1 MQKRREIMSIVQ
13 QLKKDKLAVTG
24 AIIILSLMII
34 AILAPYITPY
44 DPIELDLENRLTS
57 PDRNH
62 LMGTDNLGRD
72 VLSRIIYGAH
82 ISLGMAAV
90 VVVIVMLLGLAMG
103 TTAGYFGGVIDG
115 IIMRLVDVLLAFPN
129 IILALV
135 IAGILGPSL
144 TNVMIALGAIWWV
157 GYARIIRGSV
167 LSVKEKEFVEAA
179 RAMGCTDSYIAIR
192 HILPNVLS
200 PVIVLATLDMGH
212 IILSI
217 AALSFLGLGAQP
229 PIPEWG
235 TMLNEGKPFMET
247 APHMMIFPGL
257 MIMITVLAFNFLGDG
272 LRDALDP
279 RMEEDAIK

>member
-1 MQKRREIMSIVQ
+1 MMSIVQ
-13 QLKKDKLAVTG
+13 QLKKDKIAMIGAV
-24 AIIILSLMII
+24 IILFLAGI
-34 AILAPYITPY
+34 AILAPHITPY
-44 DPIELDLENRLTS
+44 DPIELDLENRLS
-57 PDRNH
+57 SSDVNH

-72 VLSRIIYGAH
+72 VLSRVIYGAR
-82 ISLGMAAV
+82 ISLSMATV
-90 VVVIVMLLGLAMG
+90 VVVIVMLLGIAMG
-103 TTAGYFGGVIDG
+103 TIAGYLGGIIDG
-115 IIMRLVDVLLAFPN
+115 TIMRVVDVLLAFPN

-144 TNVMIALGAIWWV
+144 TNVMIALSAIWWV

-179 RAMGCTDSYIAIR
+179 RAMGCSDTHIAIR

-235 TMLNEGKPFMET
+235 TMLNEGRPFMET
-247 APHMMIFPGL
+247 APHLMIFPGL
-257 MIMITVLAFNFLGDG
+257 MIMVVVLAFNFLGDG

-279 RMEEDAIK
+279 RMKEVMMK

>member
-1 MQKRREIMSIVQ
+1 MSIIQ

-24 AIIILSLMII
+24 AMIILSLMII
-34 AILAPYITPY
+34 AILAPHITPY

-72 VLSRIIYGAH
+72 VLSRIICGARV
-82 ISLGMAAV
+82 SLGMAAV
-90 VVVIVMLLGLAMG
+90 VVVIVMLLGIAMG

-144 TNVMIALGAIWWV
+144 TNVMIALAVVWWV
-157 GYARIIRGSV
+157 SYARIIRGSV
-167 LSVKEKEFVEAA
+167 LSVKKKEFVEAA

-229 PIPEWG
+229 PMPEWG

-247 APHMMIFPGL
+247 APHLMIFPGL

-279 RMEEDAIK
+279 RMKEGAIK

>member
-1 MQKRREIMSIVQ
+1 MSIVQ
-13 QLKKDKLAVTG
+13 HLKKDKLAMIGT
-24 AIIILSLMII
+24 IIIFFLAVV
-34 AILAPYITPY
+34 AILAPHITPY
-44 DPIELDLENRLTS
+44 DAIELDLENRLSS
-57 PDRNH
+57 PDGHH
-62 LMGTDNLGRD
+62 LMGTDVLGRD
-72 VLSRIIYGAH
+72 VLSRVIYGAR
-82 ISLGMAAV
+82 ISLSMATV
-90 VVVIVMLLGLAMG
+90 VVVIVMLLGIAMG
-103 TTAGYFGGVIDG
+103 TTAGYFGGIIDG
-115 IIMRLVDVLLAFPN
+115 IIMRVVDVLLAFPN

-157 GYARIIRGSV
+157 SYARIIRGSV

-179 RAMGCTDSYIAIR
+179 RAMGCSDAYIAIR

-235 TMLNEGKPFMET
+235 TMLNEGRPFMET
-247 APHMMIFPGL
+247 APHLMIFPGL

-279 RMEEDAIK
+279 RMKEVMVK

>member
-1 MQKRREIMSIVQ
+1 MREMMSIVQ
-13 QLKKDKLAVTG
+13 HLKEDKLAVTG
-24 AIIILSLMII
+24 AMIILSLTII
-34 AILAPYITPY
+34 VILAPHIAPY
-44 DPIELDLENRLTS
+44 DPIKLDLENRLSS

-72 VLSRIIYGAH
+72 VLSRTICGARF
-82 ISLGMAAV
+82 SLGMATV
-90 VVVIVMLLGLAMG
+90 VVVIVMLLGIAMG

-144 TNVMIALGAIWWV
+144 TNVMIALAVVWWV

-167 LSVKEKEFVEAA
+167 LSVKEKEFIEAA

-235 TMLNEGKPFMET
+235 TMLNEGRPFMET
-247 APHMMIFPGL
+247 APHLMIFPGL
-257 MIMITVLAFNFLGDG
+257 MIMVTVLAFNFLGDG

-279 RMEEDAIK
+279 RMKEDAIK

>member
-1 MQKRREIMSIVQ
+1 MMSIVQ
-13 QLKKDKLAVTG
+13 QLKEDKLAVTG
-24 AIIILSLMII
+24 AMIIFFLMII
-34 AILAPYITPY
+34 VILAPYITPY
-44 DPIELDLENRLTS
+44 DPIELDLENRLAS

-72 VLSRIIYGAH
+72 VLSRIICGARV
-82 ISLGMAAV
+82 SLGMAAV
-90 VVVIVMLLGLAMG
+90 VVVIVMLLGIAMG

-144 TNVMIALGAIWWV
+144 TNVMIALAVVWWV
-157 GYARIIRGSV
+157 SYARIIRGSV

-229 PIPEWG
+229 PMPEWG

-247 APHMMIFPGL
+247 APHLMIFPGL

-279 RMEEDAIK
+279 RMKDVMIK

>member
-1 MQKRREIMSIVQ
+1 MQKRREMMSIVQ
-13 QLKKDKLAVTG
+13 QLKEDKLAVTG
-24 AIIILSLMII
+24 AMIILSLMII
-34 AILAPYITPY
+34 VILAPYITPY
-44 DPIELDLENRLTS
+44 DPIELDLENRLAS

-72 VLSRIIYGAH
+72 VLSRIICGARV
-82 ISLGMAAV
+82 SLGMAAV
-90 VVVIVMLLGLAMG
+90 VVVIVMLLGIAMG

-144 TNVMIALGAIWWV
+144 TNVMIALAVVWWV
-157 GYARIIRGSV
+157 SYARIIRGSV

-229 PIPEWG
+229 PMPEWG

-247 APHMMIFPGL
+247 APHLMIFPGL

-279 RMEEDAIK
+279 RMKEGAIK

>member
-1 MQKRREIMSIVQ
+1 MMSIVQ
-13 QLKKDKLAVTG
+13 QLKKDKIAMIG
-24 AIIILSLMII
+24 AIIIFFLAGI
-34 AILAPYITPY
+34 AILAPHIAPY
-44 DPIELDLENRLTS
+44 DPIELDLENRLS
-57 PDRNH
+57 SSDVNH

-72 VLSRIIYGAH
+72 VLSRVIYGAR
-82 ISLGMAAV
+82 ISLSMATV
-90 VVVIVMLLGLAMG
+90 VVVIVMLLGTAMG
-103 TTAGYFGGVIDG
+103 TIAGYFGGIIDG
-115 IIMRLVDVLLAFPN
+115 TIMRVVDVLLAFPN

-144 TNVMIALGAIWWV
+144 TNVMIALSAIWWV

-179 RAMGCTDSYIAIR
+179 RAMGCSDTHIAIR

-235 TMLNEGKPFMET
+235 TMLNEGRPFMET
-247 APHMMIFPGL
+247 APHLMIFPGL
-257 MIMITVLAFNFLGDG
+257 MIMVVVLAFNFLGDG

-279 RMEEDAIK
+279 RMKEVMMK

>member
-1 MQKRREIMSIVQ
+1 MSIVQ
-13 QLKKDKLAVTG
+13 QLKKDKIAMIG
-24 AIIILSLMII
+24 AIIIFFLAGI
-34 AILAPYITPY
+34 AILAPHIAPY
-44 DPIELDLENRLTS
+44 DPIELDLENRLS
-57 PDRNH
+57 SSDVNH

-72 VLSRIIYGAH
+72 VLSRVIYGAR
-82 ISLGMAAV
+82 ISLSMATV
-90 VVVIVMLLGLAMG
+90 VVVIVMLLGTAMG
-103 TTAGYFGGVIDG
+103 TIAGYFGGIIDG
-115 IIMRLVDVLLAFPN
+115 TIMRVVDVLLAFPN

-144 TNVMIALGAIWWV
+144 TNVMIALSAIWWV

-179 RAMGCTDSYIAIR
+179 RAMGCSDTHIAIR

-235 TMLNEGKPFMET
+235 TMLNEGRPFMET
-247 APHMMIFPGL
+247 APHLMIFPGL
-257 MIMITVLAFNFLGDG
+257 MIMVVVLAFNFLGDG

-279 RMEEDAIK
+279 RMKEVMMK

>member
-1 MQKRREIMSIVQ
+1 MMSIVQ
-13 QLKKDKLAVTG
+13 QLKKDKIAMIG
-24 AIIILSLMII
+24 AIIIFFLAGI
-34 AILAPYITPY
+34 AILAPHIAPY
-44 DPIELDLENRLTS
+44 DPIELDLENRLS
-57 PDRNH
+57 SSDVNH

-72 VLSRIIYGAH
+72 VLSRVIYGAR
-82 ISLGMAAV
+82 ISLSIATV
-90 VVVIVMLLGLAMG
+90 VVVIVMLLGTAMG
-103 TTAGYFGGVIDG
+103 TIAGYFGGIIDG
-115 IIMRLVDVLLAFPN
+115 TIMRVVDVLLAFPN

-144 TNVMIALGAIWWV
+144 TNVMIALSAIWWV

-179 RAMGCTDSYIAIR
+179 RAMGCSDTHIAIR

-235 TMLNEGKPFMET
+235 TMLNEGRPFMET
-247 APHMMIFPGL
+247 APHLMIFPGL
-257 MIMITVLAFNFLGDG
+257 MIMVVVLAFNFLGDG

-279 RMEEDAIK
+279 RMKEVMMK

>member
-1 MQKRREIMSIVQ
+1 MSIVQ
-13 QLKKDKLAVTG
+13 QLKEDKLAVTG
-24 AIIILSLMII
+24 AIIILSFMII
-34 AILAPYITPY
+34 AIIAPYITPY
-44 DPIELDLENRLTS
+44 DPVELDLENRLTS

-72 VLSRIIYGAH
+72 VLSRIICGARV
-82 ISLGMAAV
+82 SLGMATV

-144 TNVMIALGAIWWV
+144 INVMIALAVVWWV
-157 GYARIIRGSV
+157 GYARLIRGSV

-235 TMLNEGKPFMET
+235 TMLNEGRPFMET
-247 APHMMIFPGL
+247 APHLMIFPGL

-279 RMEEDAIK
+279 RMNEGGIK